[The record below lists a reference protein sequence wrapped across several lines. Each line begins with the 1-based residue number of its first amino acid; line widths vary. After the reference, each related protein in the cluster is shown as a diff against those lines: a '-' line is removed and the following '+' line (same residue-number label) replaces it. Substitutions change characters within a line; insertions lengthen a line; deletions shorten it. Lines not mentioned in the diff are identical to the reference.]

1 MQKKI
6 EQAQKYLEWQ
16 KPDQAIAELKPTI
29 DSDQI
34 QKEFAWLPHHMMGI
48 ALSLKGEHETS
59 SSYLKKAVTYGS
71 DQPETYHMLSVNYYN
86 LGEYKKA
93 EKYGKEAVAMKPAFL
108 KAWLNLAKIYR
119 AQAKLDEALRC
130 YKKANELDPKN
141 ADVAYHIGNI
151 YKDLGDFKQAH
162 KLFDY
167 ALEVDEDHYKAF
179 LGKAD
184 VYKSTRRFEIAEEYI
199 EEAKEKYGS
208 STAADV
214 ALAEIHK
221 GKGNYDKAISIY
233 EELIHNGADHGLLY
247 VNYAICLQEV
257 GRFDESEK
265 NYRHAIE
272 ILPDHSNPVSNYLMG
287 LHYNPQN
294 SKEYIFEEHVRLGE
308 RFDKYKRRER
318 PIPTNKSKDKKLK
331 VGFVSGSFKRHP
343 VGFMTVGALE
353 QLSSQQFELYGYTA
367 DNKFDFVTRRIHK
380 NIDVWRS
387 IVGYDSKVVEEI
399 IRDDEIDILVDLSG
413 HASHS
418 RFDVMAGEPAPIIVK
433 WVGGLFNTT
442 GINAFDYLITDWHES
457 PKGEDQYYTE
467 KLVRMPDD
475 YIVFT
480 PPGYAPKVDDLPAL
494 NNGYITF
501 GCFNNPTKVNEKII
515 EQWAK
520 VMLRVENSKFYLKS
534 KQYDTASFRER
545 VINMF
550 ADQGIEE
557 DRLIFE
563 GQTSHT
569 NHLNEY
575 NKVDIALDPWPYS
588 GGLTTCEALYMGVPV
603 ITMPGPTFAGRH
615 SATHL
620 INVGLDD
627 WVADSWDEYIEKT
640 VALAQDRESLA
651 KERGQL
657 RKKIRNSRVCED
669 KRFGAHLTVAFREM
683 WEQWIAGYENDTND
697 WQRPINIE
705 PLKPAKVEALTDGPE
720 EMSLLT
726 PEENGG
732 GSDSKVDR
740 LAEEI
745 DKEEEPFSIEA
756 KGGISIIVPPDLEV
770 LSTYAFLEQ
779 EEWFESELDFVQSY
793 LEPGMHA
800 LDVGACF
807 GGYALPMAKAVG
819 KQGMITAFEPSSK
832 SRSYLEKSKI
842 ENNLSQLDIIG
853 RGVSFETGNLS
864 LKEEESPELNN
875 VSEQGDKK
883 ISVTTL
889 DAWWNFAGQPDVDM
903 IKVDVNGME
912 ADVLKGAS
920 DLLAGV
926 KPVVVTSIGEDEN
939 DLKNIQR
946 KFLEQNYKLYEY
958 IPGSGLLADFDAG
971 SAVEPYMMNMVAIP
985 ESSIEE
991 IRESGWI
998 FDESVEYDIPD
1009 SHKWKEVLEGLP
1021 WAKEKIEDWQQA
1033 FVDGDHDEYRRALN
1047 LVCAAGQ
1054 IKVSSED
1061 PRSRSRK
1068 GRMLLEAA
1076 QKLIELFNSGK
1087 AGIAAALTYVRVM
1100 NQLGKRTQAVEM
1112 AKQLMETAN
1121 SGNDISVSLPFLP
1134 PLPAQDRTVVKTLF
1148 SNWLTVRI
1156 VEAWIML
1163 KDNTTY
1169 MSSKEEQK
1177 MLKALEDNPEIL
1189 KKVEK
1194 RILLRK
1200 RLNGEQDGIS
1210 KIRWEG
1216 RNGWFW
1222 NEIEEKKKG
1231 ITKGETVNAE
1241 DNTPSQVIEVALN
1254 YNYLNEGRT
1263 TYFRIPEKELFR
1275 LRNIFDDHEYSLP
1288 GNYSLQDN
1296 AVIVDIGANIGA
1308 FALYARQWNK
1318 SADIF
1323 CFEPNPLVRSML
1335 EANTKNI
1342 NGITKEFCALG
1353 DSAGELTL
1361 FQHPYN
1367 TGATTTSR
1375 KVAGANEVNVEVK
1388 EAGKALKEKGI
1399 KKIDVLK
1406 IDTEGAEIPILKGMS
1421 ELLADTKIIMLE
1433 YHTEEDRR
1441 AIDELLDDFCI
1452 YDADVPGLCGVG
1464 TVKYINKHLIG
1475 E

>member
-6 EQAQKYLEWQ
+6 KQAQKYLEWQ
-16 KPDQAIAELKPTI
+16 KPDQAIAELKPTL

-48 ALSLKGEHETS
+48 ALSLKGEHES
-59 SSYLKKAVTYGS
+59 SANHLAEAVNYDS

-86 LGEYKKA
+86 LGKYNEA
-93 EKYGKEAVAMKPAFL
+93 EKYGQEAVSMKSSFL
-108 KAWLNLAKIYR
+108 EAWLNLAKVYR
-119 AQAKLDEALRC
+119 EQAKLEEALRC
-130 YKKANELDPKN
+130 YKKVNKLDPKN

-167 ALEVDEDHYKAF
+167 ALEVDEDHCKAF

-184 VYKSTRRFEIAEEYI
+184 VYKDTRRLEKAEELI
-199 EEAKEKYGS
+199 NEAKEKYGS

-214 ALAEIHK
+214 ALAEICK
-221 GKGNYDKAISIY
+221 GKGDYDRAISIY
-233 EELIHNGADHGLLY
+233 EELVRDGAENGLLY

-272 ILPDHSNPVSNYLMG
+272 LLPDHTNPISNYLMG

-294 SKEYIFEEHVRLGE
+294 EREYIFEEHVRLGE
-308 RFDKYKRRER
+308 RFKKFNQNGRSV
-318 PIPTNKSKDKKLK
+318 PSNKSKNKKLK

-343 VGFMTVGALE
+343 VGFMIVGALE
-353 QLSSQQFELYGYTA
+353 QLSSGRFELYGYTA

-418 RFDVMAGEPAPIIVK
+418 SFDVMAGEPAPIIVK

-442 GINAFDYLITDWHES
+442 GIEAFDYLITDRFES
-457 PKGEDQYYTE
+457 PEGEDQYYTE

-480 PPGYAPKVDDLPAL
+480 PPGYAPEVGDLPVL
-494 NNGYITF
+494 ENDYITF

-520 VMLRVENSKFYLKS
+520 AMLRVGNSKLYLKS

-550 ADQGIEE
+550 ADQGIEKE
-557 DRLIFE
+557 RLLFE

-575 NKVDIALDPWPYS
+575 NKIDIALDPWPYS

-620 INVGLDD
+620 MNAGLGN
-627 WVADSWDEYIEKT
+627 WVADNWDEYIEKT
-640 VALAQDRESLA
+640 VALAQDCKRLA
-651 KERGQL
+651 QERKQL
-657 RKKIRNSRVCED
+657 RKKIRNSPVCD
-669 KRFGAHLTVAFREM
+669 GKRFGAHLSVAFREM
-683 WEQWIAGYENDTND
+683 WKQWVEGHKNDTNN
-697 WQRPINIE
+697 WQQKINIE
-705 PLKPAKVEALTDGPE
+705 PLTPAKVKALTDGPE
-720 EMSLLT
+720 EMPLLT
-726 PEENGG
+726 PEQDSGGEEN
-732 GSDSKVDR
+732 KVHSFA
-740 LAEEI
+740 AET
-745 DKEEEPFSIEA
+745 DKEEEQHTIEI
-756 KGGISIIVPPDLEV
+756 KGDLSIIVPADLEV
-770 LSTYAFLEQ
+770 LSTYVFLEK
-779 EEWFESELDFVQSY
+779 EEWFEPELDFVQSY
-793 LEPGMHA
+793 LQPGMYA

-807 GGYALPMAKAVG
+807 GGYALSMAKAVG
-819 KQGMITAFEPSSK
+819 KKGMITAFEPSAR
-832 SRSYLEKSKI
+832 SRSYLEKSKL
-842 ENNLSQLDIIG
+842 ENKLSQLEVIG
-853 RGVSFETGNLS
+853 RGVSSKTGSLS
-864 LKEEESPELNN
+864 FKEGESPELNQ
-875 VSEQGDKK
+875 VSKEGEQK

-889 DAWWNFAGQPDVDM
+889 DGWWNFAGQPEVEM

-920 DLLAGV
+920 EMLAGV
-926 KPVVVTSIGEDEN
+926 KPVVIASAENSEGCLDKLQED
-939 DLKNIQR
+939 
-946 KFLEQNYKLYEY
+946 FLQQDYRLYEY
-958 IPGSGLLADFDAG
+958 IPGPGVLAEYDSETGID
-971 SAVEPYMMNMVAIP
+971 PYRMNLVAIA
-985 ESSIEE
+985 EDRVQEFKE
-991 IRESGWI
+991 AGWI
-998 FDESVEYDIPD
+998 FDEDVNLEATDQ
-1009 SHKWKEVLEGLP
+1009 HRWKQMLESQP
-1021 WAKEKIEDWQQA
+1021 WAEHKI
-1033 FVDGDHDEYRRALN
+1033 DEWADKVLAGTNEEYIKALN
-1047 LVCAAGQ
+1047 LVCTAEQ
-1054 IKVSSED
+1054 IEISEKD
-1061 PRSRSRK
+1061 SKSRSRK
-1068 GRMLLEAA
+1068 GAMMLTAA
-1076 QKLIELFNSGK
+1076 QKLIGLFNSGQ

-1100 NQLGKRTQAVEM
+1100 SQLGKQRQAMEM
-1112 AKQLMETAN
+1112 MKQLMETVN
-1121 SGNDISVSLPFLP
+1121 SGKDISVQLPFLP
-1134 PLPAQDRTVVKTLF
+1134 PLPEQDQTVVKTTF
-1148 SNWLTVRI
+1148 PNWLTVRV

-1163 KDNTTY
+1163 KNDTTHE
-1169 MSSKEEQK
+1169 SSKEEQQ

-1189 KKVEK
+1189 NKVEK
-1194 RILLRK
+1194 RILLIK
-1200 RLNGEQDGIS
+1200 RLNGEKDGIS
-1210 KIRWEG
+1210 KINWKG

-1222 NEIEEKKKG
+1222 NRIAEEQKG

-1241 DNTPSQVIEVALN
+1241 DNTPSQVIEVSLN
-1254 YNYLNEGRT
+1254 YDYLGGGRT
-1263 TYFRIPEKELFR
+1263 TKFRIPEKELFR

-1288 GNYSLQDN
+1288 GNYGLQDN

-1308 FALYARQWNK
+1308 FALYARQWNQL
-1318 SADIF
+1318 ADIY

-1335 EANTKNI
+1335 KANTENI
-1342 NGITKEFCALG
+1342 ARVTTEFCALG
-1353 DSAGELTL
+1353 ESEGELTL

-1367 TGATTTSR
+1367 TGATTTSH
-1375 KVAGANEVNVEVK
+1375 KVPGANEVNVEVK
-1388 EAGKALKEKGI
+1388 KASEALKEKGI
-1399 KKIDVLK
+1399 KGIDVLK
-1406 IDTEGAEIPILKGMS
+1406 IDTEGAEIPILKGME
-1421 ELLADTKIIMLE
+1421 ELLVDTKIIMLE
-1433 YHTEEDRR
+1433 YHSEEDRR
-1441 AIDELLDDFCI
+1441 DIDELLDDFCI
-1452 YDADVPGLCGVG
+1452 YDAEVPGLGGVG
-1464 TVKYINKHLIG
+1464 TVKYINKQLLS